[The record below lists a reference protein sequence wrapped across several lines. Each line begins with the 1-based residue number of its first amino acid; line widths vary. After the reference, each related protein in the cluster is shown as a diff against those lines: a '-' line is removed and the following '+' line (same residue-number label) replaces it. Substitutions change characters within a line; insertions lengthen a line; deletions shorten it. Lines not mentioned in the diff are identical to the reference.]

1 MRINPLPLGSAAA
14 LGQSTPAMQQQIAKG
29 YGRRGG
35 KKSASKRGK
44 KAKASKPRMNGR
56 KRSKGRSKPA
66 KGSAAMKRKMAKLR
80 AMRGKKR

>member
-35 KKSASKRGK
+35 RKSASKRRG
-44 KAKASKPRMNGR
+44 KAKSARPRSNGR
-56 KRSKGRSKPA
+56 KRSSGRSKPA
-66 KGSAAMKRKMAKLR
+66 KGSAAMKRKMARLR